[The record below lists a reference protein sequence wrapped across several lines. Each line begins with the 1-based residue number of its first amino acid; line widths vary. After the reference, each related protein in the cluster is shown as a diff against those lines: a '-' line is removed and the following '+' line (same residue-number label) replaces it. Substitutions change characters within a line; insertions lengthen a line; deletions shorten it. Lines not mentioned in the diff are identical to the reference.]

1 MTKSTMKAKSSKK
14 HPKKKSS
21 NTVHPYIECVQKE
34 INSLQEELTLLE
46 SKPELTTDEETQL
59 AITRACLER
68 YQNTLV
74 KLTEQTMTS
83 KVQQLN
89 SITENEIKQKEETR
103 MFLFLQVLYLMR
115 LGQLGLYDFIEQAP
129 SLQSV
134 SDLCDQIIG
143 AAVYYA
149 KDPSTQVKE
158 QKRHQIRGL
167 LRKLE
172 YGSNDLIEESNT
184 TTFKQ
189 IKNFLQRIWDNTVE
203 CTEHVNNNNQVY
215 SVIQFEG
222 MVPKQDLADNT
233 RTPEATNS
241 EELALEPV
249 IESTSNPTIDSDKL
263 DTTSTT
269 ADACKN
275 EANTTIKDTHSLESE
290 TNAPKDTT
298 YCDNEPNAVNDDNK
312 TDATKDTTS
321 WDIETLDSS
330 QQVTF
335 DSWEK
340 ESEPKGST
348 QQEADNNGWDSID
361 NQVKIDNWDSTTDR
375 AWDSENVIEES
386 TSPAAVESRDTRVS
400 SDNDNWRNRDDSPG
414 REKGRGRG
422 GRGRG
427 RGDRGGRARGRG
439 RGRGGVRGVGRGRG
453 RGHEVDEDYNRNY
466 SPQPQTQK

>member
-1 MTKSTMKAKSSKK
+1 MTKSTIKAKSSKK
-14 HPKKKSS
+14 HSKKKSS

-46 SKPELTTDEETQL
+46 SKQELTTDEETQL

-74 KLTEQTMTS
+74 KLTEQTMSS

-89 SITENEIKQKEETR
+89 SITENEIKQREETQ

-115 LGQLGLYDFIEQAP
+115 LGQLGLYNCIEQAP

-134 SDLCDQIIG
+134 SGLCDQIIG

-158 QKRHQIRGL
+158 QKRHKIREL
-167 LRKLE
+167 LKKLE
-172 YGSNDLIEESNT
+172 HGSNDLIEESDT

-189 IKNFLQRIWDNTVE
+189 IKEFLQHIWDNTVE
-203 CTEHVNNNNQVY
+203 RTESVNNNNQVY

-222 MVPKQDLADNT
+222 MVPKQDLVVDKT
-233 RTPEATNS
+233 RTPESTNS

-249 IESTSNPTIDSDKL
+249 IESTSNPIIDSDKL
-263 DTTSTT
+263 DTTSA
-269 ADACKN
+269 ADACDN
-275 EANTTIKDTHSLESE
+275 EVNATTKDTHSLESE
-290 TNAPKDTT
+290 TNTVKNTT
-298 YCDNEPNAVNDDNK
+298 PNDNGTNAANDDNK
-312 TDATKDTTS
+312 TDATKDATS
-321 WDIETLDSS
+321 WDIETPDNS

-340 ESEPKGST
+340 ESESKGST
-348 QQEADNNGWDSID
+348 QQEADNNGWSSID
-361 NQVKIDNWDSTTDR
+361 SQVQVQNWDNATDR
-375 AWDSENVIEES
+375 AWDSKNVIEES
-386 TSPAAVESRDTRVS
+386 TSSAAVESHDTRVS

-414 REKGRGRG
+414 RGRGRG

-427 RGDRGGRARGRG
+427 DRGSSRARGRG

-453 RGHEVDEDYNRNY
+453 RGREVDEDYNRNY
-466 SPQPQTQK
+466 TPQPQTPE